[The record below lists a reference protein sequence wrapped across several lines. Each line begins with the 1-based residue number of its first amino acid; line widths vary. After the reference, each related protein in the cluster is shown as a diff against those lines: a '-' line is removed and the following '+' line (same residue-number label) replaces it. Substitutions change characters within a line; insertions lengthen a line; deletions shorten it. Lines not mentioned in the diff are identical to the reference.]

1 MGFSRTRTIQL
12 WVYTH
17 DYGNTHVLFFQWS
30 FTILLPMVCSAS
42 NSSEHQ
48 VSRSPNQQ
56 FLSPHRPLNP
66 KVLHF
71 GTGRMKTWKGFNQL
85 VLSKWRSNMVYQSS
99 TGLYQ
104 FWWFQSFGLQDHSLE
119 TTFFYS
125 LKIPAEINS
134 AITTMVK
141 KLRWKK
147 NGIWLGGLGTF
158 SGSIWKHQ
166 ECISI

>member
-12 WVYTH
+12 W
-17 DYGNTHVLFFQWS
+17 GNTHVLFFQWS

-99 TGLYQ
+99 TGALSILMVSIVWFTGSFAGNHVLLLLKDTGRNQ
-104 FWWFQSFGLQDHSLE
+104 FCYHNNGQ
-119 TTFFYS
+119 
-125 LKIPAEINS
+125 K
-134 AITTMVK
+134 TTMK
-141 KLRWKK
+141 KH
-147 NGIWLGGLGTF
+147 GIWLGGLGTF